1 MNNEEPSSSIAR
13 SRGRSVARS
22 RRVASSRT
30 SFFSFFLSF
39 LCRFF
44 ASFATPDAFVLSLS
58 PPRTTLSYAALGI
71 ARARGR
77 GDASRRSRAVAE
89 WRAGGPIRVG
99 VSILYIYVTV

>member
-1 MNNEEPSSSIAR
+1 MNE
-13 SRGRSVARS
+13 SRRTVVVNRAVAS
-22 RRVASSRT
+22 RRVASRRT

-71 ARARGR
+71 AR
-77 GDASRRSRAVAE
+77 RRRMACRS
-89 WRAGGPIRVG
+89 GGPIRVG
-99 VSILYIYVTV
+99 VSMVYTYVTV